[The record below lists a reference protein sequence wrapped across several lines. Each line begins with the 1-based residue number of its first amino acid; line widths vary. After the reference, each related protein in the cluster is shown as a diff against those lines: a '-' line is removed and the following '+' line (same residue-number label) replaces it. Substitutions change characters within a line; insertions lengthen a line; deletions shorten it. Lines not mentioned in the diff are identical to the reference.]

1 MFIVKIV
8 ESTYDHFIDLYVPPN
23 IYENFLTRLAYIHFY
38 REIGDGNV
46 FIERSKN

>member
-8 ESTYDHFIDLYVPPN
+8 ESTSYHFIDLYVPSN
-23 IYENFLTRLAYIHFY
+23 IYGNFVIRLSYIHFY

-46 FIERSKN
+46 FIELSK